1 MDNVVSIKMQNL
13 ILMARQQQKEFI
25 VINKLVITIALNVQR
40 IIALIQL
47 LLFKKK
53 KFFFLLSPM
62 LKEAL

>member
-53 KFFFLLSPM
+53 NFFFLLSPM